1 MSDHYQVLGVGRDA
15 TGEEIKKAYR
25 KLARKLH
32 PDVNPAPG
40 AQDEFKAVTHAY
52 EVLADPQKRR
62 IYDTTGNE
70 NGNDN
75 GFGGGAGFGGQGFGF
90 QDIFDTFFGGAGGG
104 GGRGP
109 ASRTRRG
116 QDALIN
122 VRIDLKDA
130 VFGTNKKIEVDT
142 AVTCPTCDGSCCQPG
157 TSPRTCDICH
167 GTGQVQ
173 RAVRSILGQVMTT
186 APCGSCQG
194 YGSVIPDPCHECA
207 GEGRVR
213 SRRTLNIK
221 IPAGVAT
228 GTRIQLGGQGEAG
241 TAGGPQGDLYVEIR
255 VNADPTFV
263 REGDDLHATLT
274 VPMTA
279 AALGSTIN
287 FETFDGDREI
297 AVKAGT
303 QSGEVTTLKG
313 LGVTHLR
320 GYGRGDLLVH
330 LHVETPQKL
339 DAEQE
344 ELLRKLAQL
353 RGEEYAEG
361 RLAGSGSGV
370 FARLR
375 DRLGNH

>member
-32 PDVNPAPG
+32 PDVNNAPG
-40 AQDEFKAVTHAY
+40 ASDEFKAVSHAY
-52 EVLADPQKRR
+52 EVLSDPEKRR

-70 NGNDN
+70 NGTDN
-75 GFGGGAGFGGQGFGF
+75 GFGGGGGFGAQGFGF
-90 QDIFDTFFGGAGGG
+90 QDIFDTFFGGGAPGS
-104 GGRGP
+104 GRGP
-109 ASRTRRG
+109 ASRSRRG

-130 VFGTNKKIEVDT
+130 VFGTNKKIDVDT
-142 AVTCPTCDGSCCQPG
+142 AVVCPTCDGSCCQPG

-173 RAVRSILGQVMTT
+173 RAVRSILGQVMTS
-186 APCGSCQG
+186 APCGTCNG
-194 YGSVIPDPCHECA
+194 FGTVIPDPCHECS

-213 SRRTLNIK
+213 NRRTLTIK

-241 TAGGPQGDLYVEIR
+241 MAGGPAGDLYVEIR
-255 VNADPTFV
+255 VNNDPTFL
-263 REGDDLHATLT
+263 RDGDDLHATLT
-274 VPMTA
+274 IPMTA
-279 AALGSTIN
+279 AALGTTVAL
-287 FETFDGDREI
+287 ETFDGEREI
-297 AVKAGT
+297 TVKPGT
-303 QSGEVTTLKG
+303 QSGEVSVLND

-320 GYGRGDLLVH
+320 GHGRGDLRVH

-339 DAEQE
+339 DSEQE
-344 ELLRKLAQL
+344 ELLRRLAKL
-353 RGEEYAEG
+353 RGEEYSEG
-361 RLAGSGSGV
+361 KLNSSGNGV
-370 FARLR
+370 FAKLR
-375 DRLGNH
+375 DRLGNL

>member
-32 PDVNPAPG
+32 PDVNTAPDAG
-40 AQDEFKAVTHAY
+40 DQFKAVTHAY
-52 EVLADPQKRR
+52 EVLSDPEKRR

-70 NGNDN
+70 NGTDN
-75 GFGGGAGFGGQGFGF
+75 GFGGGFGGQGFGF
-90 QDIFDTFFGGAGGG
+90 QDIFDTFFGGAAQG

-130 VFGTNKKIEVDT
+130 VFGTNKKIDVDT
-142 AVTCPTCDGSCCQPG
+142 AVTCPTCEGSCCQPG

-167 GTGQVQ
+167 GSGQVQ
-173 RAVRSILGQVMTT
+173 RAVRSILGQVMTS

-194 YGSVIPDPCHECA
+194 YGTIIPDPCHECA

-213 SRRTLNIK
+213 SRRTLTIK
-221 IPAGVAT
+221 VPAGVAT

-241 TAGGPQGDLYVEIR
+241 TAGGHPGDLYVEIR
-255 VNADPTFV
+255 VNSDPNFI

-279 AALGSTIN
+279 AALGTAVQLD
-287 FETFDGDREI
+287 TFDGEREVT
-297 AVKAGT
+297 VKAGT
-303 QSGEVTTLKG
+303 QSGEVTVLKG

-320 GYGRGDLLVH
+320 GYGRGDLMVH

-339 DAEQE
+339 DGEQE

-353 RGEEYAEG
+353 RGEEYSGG
-361 RLAGSGSGV
+361 RLASNGTGV
-370 FARLR
+370 FAKLR